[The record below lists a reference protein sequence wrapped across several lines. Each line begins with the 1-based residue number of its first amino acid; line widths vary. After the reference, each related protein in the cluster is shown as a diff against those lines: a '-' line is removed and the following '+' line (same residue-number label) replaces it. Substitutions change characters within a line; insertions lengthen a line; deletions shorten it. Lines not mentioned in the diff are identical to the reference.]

1 VVSHR
6 EVVRDTA
13 EFGLRRMVGAMAAI
27 LPLAALIQVLANRG
41 DYRHPALAAGV
52 WLAVFAAGVWLVPRM
67 RRGGLTL
74 GEAAAGIL
82 MAVVAVAV
90 IGWEHRAHHPSESV
104 DLAILGTVWLL
115 ALVALSRSARVWIP
129 GALAVYGVH
138 AALLIGVAGA
148 NPQSLAQLEA
158 AGYIL
163 VAVLIAFAALRPT
176 VAMHTSMTA
185 RRAALAS
192 RAEAERAAAAAVLAD
207 RQGRL
212 ELLEMEVLPLLR
224 GIADGTLDP
233 ASGGVLKRCARHAA
247 DLRHSLTDHGLTD
260 HGLTDHGLTDHGLTD
275 HGLTGRAP
283 DASGLLA
290 RLRPALRAAEARGT
304 LVNVQVI
311 GDPGIPPPRV
321 ADAVLATV
329 DVVIGALASHQA
341 PHQVMLTVLGSAD
354 DTEVYVTF
362 GEPLRETP
370 DLAPFGRDLPAAVRW
385 HAAVTGQ
392 DAGPRCLE
400 ISWRKAVPGDRP
412 H

>member
-1 VVSHR
+1 VVTHR

-41 DYRHPALAAGV
+41 DYRQPAVAAGI
-52 WLAVFAAGVWLVPRM
+52 WLAVFGAGAWFVPRM
-67 RRGGLTL
+67 RRDGLTL
-74 GEAAAGIL
+74 SEAAAGIL
-82 MAVVAVAV
+82 IAVVAVAV

-115 ALVALSRSARVWIP
+115 AIVALSQSARVWIP

-138 AALLIGVAGA
+138 AGLLIGVAGA

-163 VAVLIAFAALRPT
+163 GAVLIAFAALRPT

-207 RQGRL
+207 RQSRL
-212 ELLEMEVLPLLR
+212 ALLEMEVLPLLR

-233 ASGGVLKRCARHAA
+233 AAGEVVRQCARHAA
-247 DLRHSLTDHGLTD
+247 DLRHSLTGC
-260 HGLTDHGLTDHGLTD
+260 
-275 HGLTGRAP
+275 AP
-283 DASGLLA
+283 EAGGLLA
-290 RLRPALRAAEARGT
+290 RLQPALRAAEARGV

-311 GDPGIPPPRV
+311 GDPGIPQPQV

-329 DVVIGALASHQA
+329 EAVISALA

-354 DTEVYVTF
+354 DVEVYLPF
-362 GEPLRETP
+362 SEPLRETP
-370 DLAPFGRDLPAAVRW
+370 DLAPFGRGLPAAARW

-392 DAGPRCLE
+392 DAGPGCLE
-400 ISWRKAVPGDRP
+400 ISWRKAGPGDRP

>member
-27 LPLAALIQVLANRG
+27 LPLAALIQALANRG

-52 WLAVFAAGVWLVPRM
+52 WLAVFAAGVWLVPRI

-115 ALVALSRSARVWIP
+115 ALVALSQSARVWIP

-163 VAVLIAFAALRPT
+163 VAVLIAFAALRRT

-212 ELLEMEVLPLLR
+212 ALLEMEVLPLLR

-247 DLRHSLTDHGLTD
+247 DLRHSLTGHGLT
-260 HGLTDHGLTDHGLTD
+260 G

-290 RLRPALRAAEARGT
+290 RLRPALRAAEARGA

-321 ADAVLATV
+321 ADAVLGTV
-329 DVVIGALASHQA
+329 DAVIGALP

-354 DTEVYVTF
+354 DTEVYLTF
-362 GEPLRETP
+362 SEPLRETP

>member
-1 VVSHR
+1 VVTHR

-27 LPLAALIQVLANRG
+27 LPLAALIQVLANRS
-41 DYRHPALAAGV
+41 DYRQPAVAAGI
-52 WLAVFAAGVWLVPRM
+52 WLAVFGAGAWFVPRM
-67 RRGGLTL
+67 RRDGLTL
-74 GEAAAGIL
+74 SEAAAGIL
-82 MAVVAVAV
+82 IAVVAVAV
-90 IGWEHRAHHPSESV
+90 IGWEHRAQHPSESV

-115 ALVALSRSARVWIP
+115 ALVALSQPARMWIP

-138 AALLIGVAGA
+138 AGLLIGVAGA

-163 VAVLIAFAALRPT
+163 GAVLIAFAALRPT

-207 RQGRL
+207 RQDRL
-212 ELLEMEVLPLLR
+212 ALLEMEVLPLLR

-233 ASGGVLKRCARHAA
+233 AADGVNKRCARHAA

-260 HGLTDHGLTDHGLTD
+260 HGLTDHGLT
-275 HGLTGRAP
+275 GRAP
-283 DASGLLA
+283 DADQLLA
-290 RLRPALRAAEARGT
+290 RLQPALRAGGARGA

-311 GDPGIPPPRV
+311 GDPGIPQPQV

-329 DVVIGALASHQA
+329 DAVISTLA

-354 DTEVYVTF
+354 DVEVYLPF
-362 GEPLRETP
+362 SEPLRETP
-370 DLAPFGRDLPAAVRW
+370 DLAPFGRGLPAAARW

-392 DAGPRCLE
+392 DAGAGCLE
-400 ISWRKAVPGDRP
+400 ISWRKAGPGDRP

>member
-1 VVSHR
+1 MVSHR

-27 LPLAALIQVLANRG
+27 LPLAALIQVLANRS
-41 DYRHPALAAGV
+41 DYRHPAVAVGI
-52 WLAVFAAGVWLVPRM
+52 WLAVFAAGGWLLPRM

-74 GEAAAGIL
+74 GEAAAGIAI
-82 MAVVAVAV
+82 AVVAVAV
-90 IGWEHRAHHPSESV
+90 IGWEHRAHDPAESV
-104 DLAILGTVWLL
+104 DLAIFGTVWLL
-115 ALVALSRSARVWIP
+115 ALVALSQPARVWAP

-138 AALLIGVAGA
+138 AALLIGVAGTDR
-148 NPQSLAQLEA
+148 QSLAQLEA

-192 RAEAERAAAAAVLAD
+192 RSEAERAAAAAVLAD
-207 RQGRL
+207 RQDRL
-212 ELLEMEVLPLLR
+212 ALLEMEALPLLR
-224 GIADGTLDP
+224 GIADGTLNP
-233 ASGGVLKRCARHAA
+233 AAGEVVRQCARHAA
-247 DLRHSLTDHGLTD
+247 DLRHSLTGHGLTG
-260 HGLTDHGLTDHGLTD
+260 HGLTG

-283 DASGLLA
+283 EAGGLLA
-290 RLRPALRAAEARGT
+290 RLQPALRAAEARGA

-329 DVVIGALASHQA
+329 DAVIGALP

-354 DTEVYVTF
+354 DTEVYLTF
-362 GEPLRETP
+362 SEPLRETP
-370 DLAPFGRDLPAAVRW
+370 DLAPFGRDLPAAACW
-385 HAAVTGQ
+385 HAAATGQ
-392 DAGPRCLE
+392 DTGPGCLE
-400 ISWRKAVPGDRP
+400 ISWRKAVPGDGR

>member
-1 VVSHR
+1 MVTHR

-27 LPLAALIQVLANRG
+27 LPLAALIQVLANRS
-41 DYRHPALAAGV
+41 DYRQPAVAAGI
-52 WLAVFAAGVWLVPRM
+52 WLAVFGAGAWFVPRM
-67 RRGGLTL
+67 RRDGLTL
-74 GEAAAGIL
+74 SEAAAGIL
-82 MAVVAVAV
+82 IAVAAVAV

-115 ALVALSRSARVWIP
+115 ALVALSQPARVWIP

-138 AALLIGVAGA
+138 AGLLIGVAGA

-163 VAVLIAFAALRPT
+163 GAVLIAFAALRPT

-192 RAEAERAAAAAVLAD
+192 KAEAERAAAAAVLAD

-212 ELLEMEVLPLLR
+212 ALLEMEVLPLLR

-233 ASGGVLKRCARHAA
+233 AADGVLKRCARHAT
-247 DLRHSLTDHGLTD
+247 DLRHSLTDHGLTN
-260 HGLTDHGLTDHGLTD
+260 HGLTDHGLTDH
-275 HGLTGRAP
+275 AP
-283 DASGLLA
+283 DADGLLA
-290 RLRPALRAAEARGT
+290 RLQPALRAAGARGA
-304 LVNVQVI
+304 LVNVQMI
-311 GDPGIPPPRV
+311 GDPGIPPPQV

-329 DVVIGALASHQA
+329 DAVISALALHQA

-354 DTEVYVTF
+354 DVEVYLPF
-362 GEPLRETP
+362 SEPLRETP
-370 DLAPFGRDLPAAVRW
+370 DLAPFGRGLPSAAHW

-392 DAGPRCLE
+392 DAGPGCLE
-400 ISWRKAVPGDRP
+400 ISWRKAGPGDRP

>member
-27 LPLAALIQVLANRG
+27 LPLAALIQVLANRS
-41 DYRHPALAAGV
+41 DYRHPAVAAGI
-52 WLAVFAAGVWLVPRM
+52 WLAVFAAGGWLVPRM

-74 GEAAAGIL
+74 GEAAAGIAI
-82 MAVVAVAV
+82 AVAAVAV
-90 IGWEHRAHHPSESV
+90 IGWEHRAHDPAQSV
-104 DLAILGTVWLL
+104 DLAIFGTVWLL
-115 ALVALSRSARVWIP
+115 ALVALSQSARVWAP

-148 NPQSLAQLEA
+148 DPQSLAQLEA

-192 RAEAERAAAAAVLAD
+192 RSEAERAAAAAVLAD

-212 ELLEMEVLPLLR
+212 ALLEMEALPLLR
-224 GIADGTLDP
+224 GIADGTLNP
-233 ASGGVLKRCARHAA
+233 AAGEVVRQCARHAA

-260 HGLTDHGLTDHGLTD
+260 HGLV
-275 HGLTGRAP
+275 GRAP
-283 DASGLLA
+283 DAGALPAGLQ
-290 RLRPALRAAEARGT
+290 PALRAAEARGV

-311 GDPGIPPPRV
+311 GDPGIPPPQV

-329 DVVIGALASHQA
+329 DAVIGVLP

-354 DTEVYVTF
+354 DVEVYLTCS
-362 GEPLRETP
+362 EPLRETP
-370 DLAPFGRDLPAAVRW
+370 DLAPFGRDLPAAACW

-392 DAGPRCLE
+392 DTGPGCLE
-400 ISWRKAVPGDRP
+400 ISWRKAVPGDGR

>member
-1 VVSHR
+1 
-6 EVVRDTA
+6 
-13 EFGLRRMVGAMAAI
+13 
-27 LPLAALIQVLANRG
+27 
-41 DYRHPALAAGV
+41 
-52 WLAVFAAGVWLVPRM
+52 
-67 RRGGLTL
+67 L
-74 GEAAAGIL
+74 GEAAAAIL
-82 MAVVAVAV
+82 IAVAAV
-90 IGWEHRAHHPSESV
+90 GAIGWEHRAHDPAESV

-115 ALVALSRSARVWIP
+115 ALVALSQQARVWAP
-129 GALAVYGVH
+129 GALTVYGVH
-138 AALLIGVAGA
+138 AALLIGVAGTD
-148 NPQSLAQLEA
+148 PQSLAQLEA

-192 RAEAERAAAAAVLAD
+192 RSEAERDAAAAVLAD

-212 ELLEMEVLPLLR
+212 GLLEMEALPLLR

-233 ASGGVLKRCARHAA
+233 AAGEVVRQCARHAA
-247 DLRHSLTDHGLTD
+247 DLRHSLT
-260 HGLTDHGLTDHGLTD
+260 
-275 HGLTGRAP
+275 GRAP
-283 DASGLLA
+283 DAGELLA
-290 RLRPALRAAEARGT
+290 RLRPVLRAAEARGA

-329 DVVIGALASHQA
+329 DAVIGALASHQA

-392 DAGPRCLE
+392 DAGPG
-400 ISWRKAVPGDRP
+400 VPRDQLAEGGAR
-412 H
+412 

>member
-27 LPLAALIQVLANRG
+27 LPLAALIQVLANRS
-41 DYRHPALAAGV
+41 DYRHPAVAAGI
-52 WLAVFAAGVWLVPRM
+52 WLAVFAAGGWLVPRM
-67 RRGGLTL
+67 SRGGLTL
-74 GEAAAGIL
+74 GEAAAGIAI
-82 MAVVAVAV
+82 AVAAVAV
-90 IGWEHRAHHPSESV
+90 IGWEHRAHDPAQSV
-104 DLAILGTVWLL
+104 DLAIFGTVWLL
-115 ALVALSRSARVWIP
+115 ALVALSQSARVWAP

-138 AALLIGVAGA
+138 AALLIGVAGT

-192 RAEAERAAAAAVLAD
+192 RSEAERAAAAAVLAD

-212 ELLEMEVLPLLR
+212 ALLEMEALPLLR
-224 GIADGTLDP
+224 GIADGTLNP
-233 ASGGVLKRCARHAA
+233 AAGEVVRQCARHAA
-247 DLRHSLTDHGLTD
+247 DLRHSLTGC
-260 HGLTDHGLTDHGLTD
+260 
-275 HGLTGRAP
+275 AP
-283 DASGLLA
+283 EAGGLLA
-290 RLRPALRAAEARGT
+290 RLQPALRAAEARGV

-311 GDPGIPPPRV
+311 GDPGIPPPQV

-329 DVVIGALASHQA
+329 DAVIGVLP

-354 DTEVYVTF
+354 DVEVYLTCS
-362 GEPLRETP
+362 EPLRETP
-370 DLAPFGRDLPAAVRW
+370 DLAPFGRDLPAAACW

-392 DAGPRCLE
+392 DTGPGCLE
-400 ISWRKAVPGDRP
+400 ISWRKAVPGDGR

>member
-1 VVSHR
+1 VSHR

-13 EFGLRRMVGAMAAI
+13 EFGLQRIVAAMAAI
-27 LPLAALIQVLANRG
+27 LPLAALIQVLANRS
-41 DYRHPALAAGV
+41 DYRQPAVAAGI
-52 WLAVFAAGVWLVPRM
+52 WLAVFGAGTWFAPRM
-67 RRGGLTL
+67 RRDGLTL
-74 GEAAAGIL
+74 SEAAAGIL
-82 MAVVAVAV
+82 IAVVAVAV
-90 IGWEHRAHHPSESV
+90 IGWEHRAQYPSESV

-115 ALVALSRSARVWIP
+115 ALVAFSQPARVWIP

-138 AALLIGVAGA
+138 AGLLIGVAGA

-163 VAVLIAFAALRPT
+163 GAVLIAFAALRPT

-192 RAEAERAAAAAVLAD
+192 RAAAERAAAVAVLAD

-212 ELLEMEVLPLLR
+212 ALLEMEVLPLLR

-233 ASGGVLKRCARHAA
+233 AADGVLQRCARHAA

-260 HGLTDHGLTDHGLTD
+260 HGLTDHGLT
-275 HGLTGRAP
+275 GRAP
-283 DASGLLA
+283 DAGGLLA
-290 RLRPALRAAEARGT
+290 RLQPALRAAGARGA

-311 GDPGIPPPRV
+311 GDPGIPQPQV

-329 DVVIGALASHQA
+329 DAVISALAPHQA

-354 DTEVYVTF
+354 DVEVYLPF
-362 GEPLRETP
+362 SEPLRETP
-370 DLAPFGRDLPAAVRW
+370 DLAPFGRGLPAAARW

-392 DAGPRCLE
+392 DAGPGCLE
-400 ISWRKAVPGDRP
+400 ISWRKAGPGDRP